1 MGVRNANFRD
11 FKSAMSGIVNVRKER
26 QALLKKLCRKEIEE
40 GKTAQKLAS
49 PIFQRGHLGC
59 GALKVL
65 HD

>member
-26 QALLKKLCRKEIEE
+26 QALLKKLWKEIEE